1 MIKKISFFL
10 LLLIST
16 SIFSQEVNLEKYQY
30 IIVANKFDFLK
41 KIDQYQTSSLTKFLL
56 EKKGFKVFLEDET
69 IPEELVNNRCLS
81 LFAKVIDESNMFN
94 TKNRIQLEDCYGKV
108 LYTSNIGK
116 SKEKVYK
123 KAFQEAI
130 RRAYESMEDFEYSYN
145 AKAAVIDTKIT
156 ATAVSSAVI
165 ATQASTNTSNNTT
178 IDVLYAQSVENGF
191 QLVNKKPEVIYVILK
206 TNSKDRFIFKDKSGS
221 ITKKNDVWV
230 AEFYEDGKLQ
240 VKEYQIKF

>member
-1 MIKKISFFL
+1 MIKKISLFL

-56 EKKGFKVFLEDET
+56 EKKGFKDFLEDET

-81 LFAKVIDESNMFN
+81 LLARVIDESSILT
-94 TKNRIQLEDCYGKV
+94 TKNRIQLEDCYGKIV
-108 LYTSNIGK
+108 YTSDVGK
-116 SKEKVYK
+116 SKQKVYK

-130 RRAYESMEDFEYSYN
+130 RKAYESMEDFEYSYN
-145 AKAAVIDTKIT
+145 ANAAIIDTKNT
-156 ATAVSSAVI
+156 TTAVSSAVI

-191 QLVNKKPEVIYVILK
+191 QLVNTKPEVVYVILK
-206 TNSKDRFIFKDKSGS
+206 TSSKDRFIIKGKSGS